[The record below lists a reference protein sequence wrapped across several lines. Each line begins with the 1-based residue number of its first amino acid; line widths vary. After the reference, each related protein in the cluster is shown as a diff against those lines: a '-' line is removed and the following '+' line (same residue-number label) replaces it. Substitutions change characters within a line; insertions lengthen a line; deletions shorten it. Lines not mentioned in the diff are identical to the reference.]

1 MKTILVIEDN
11 PEIRENTVELLQLH
25 NYEVMSAE
33 NGGIGFKMAKE
44 NLPDLILCD
53 MMMPETDGRQFL
65 NLAKAHKGM
74 QHIPIVFF
82 SAGTPAIEIQKG
94 LIKESNGFIK
104 KPFSEHELL
113 ETIKREINKPDG
125 INLKGGIQAF

>member
-25 NYEVMSAE
+25 NYGVMSAE
-33 NGGIGFKMAKE
+33 NGGIGFQIAKE

-65 NLAKAHKGM
+65 NLAKAHEKV

-82 SAGTPAIEIQKG
+82 PQVP
-94 LIKESNGFIK
+94 L
-104 KPFSEHELL
+104 
-113 ETIKREINKPDG
+113 
-125 INLKGGIQAF
+125 Q

>member
-33 NGGIGFKMAKE
+33 NGGIGFQIAKE

-65 NLAKAHKGM
+65 NLAKAHEKV

-113 ETIKREINKPDG
+113 EVIQRELKKPD
-125 INLKGGIQAF
+125 NYHFEW

>member
-1 MKTILVIEDN
+1 MKKILVIEDN

-25 NYEVMSAE
+25 NYKVISAE
-33 NGGIGFKMAKE
+33 NGSIGFELAKE
-44 NLPDLILCD
+44 SMPDLILCD

-65 NLAKAHKGM
+65 QLAKGHNKI

-82 SAGTPAIEIQKG
+82 SAGTPSIEIQRG

-104 KPFSEHELL
+104 KPFSENELL
-113 ETIKREINKPDG
+113 ETISREINKPDNYH
-125 INLKGGIQAF
+125 ICW

>member
-33 NGGIGFKMAKE
+33 NGGIGFQIAKE

-65 NLAKAHKGM
+65 NLAKAHEKL

-94 LIKESNGFIK
+94 LIKESKGFIK

-113 ETIKREINKPDG
+113 EVIKRELKKPD
-125 INLKGGIQAF
+125 NYHFEW

>member
-1 MKTILVIEDN
+1 MEMILVIEDN
-11 PEIRENTVELLQLH
+11 REVRENTVELLQLH
-25 NYEVMSAE
+25 NYGVMAAE
-33 NGGIGFKMAKE
+33 NGGEGFQMAKE

-53 MMMPETDGRQFL
+53 MMMPGTDGRQFL
-65 NLAKAHKGM
+65 QLARGHKQM

-82 SAGTPAIEIQKG
+82 SAGTLSSEIQKG

-113 ETIKREINKPDG
+113 ETIKREIKKPG
-125 INLKGGIQAF
+125 LPV